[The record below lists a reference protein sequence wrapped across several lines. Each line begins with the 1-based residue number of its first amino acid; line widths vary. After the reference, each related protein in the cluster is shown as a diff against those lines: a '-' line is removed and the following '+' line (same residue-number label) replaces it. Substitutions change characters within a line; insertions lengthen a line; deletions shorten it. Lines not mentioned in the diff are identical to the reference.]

1 MSTMKAATTAQCL
14 LLFICCLLAICSLG
28 SARTETEAE
37 TDRLGVSFCRS
48 PAAKQLKCGWA
59 SKEEREGSI
68 GESFG
73 GGSVFRYGYE
83 PPCTIY
89 HSSTF
94 HSFYPNIVS
103 LGCVGRVV
111 VRTVMKLE
119 DAYACPRLVNMTL
132 TSPLVSTISPI
143 TRCEL
148 ELPPGDEAEASL
160 RSKEVNCK
168 PCLNCQSC
176 PAEAGKWYSDTIRFV
191 TGGCVSVLNRGVYEP
206 VTPSFVMNNKAHITL
221 TKFEVQSDN

>member
-1 MSTMKAATTAQCL
+1 MKAATTAQCL

-48 PAAKQLKCGWA
+48 PAAQQLKCGWA

-68 GESFG
+68 GQSFG
-73 GGSVFRYGYE
+73 GGSVFRYGRE

-111 VRTVMKLE
+111 VRIVLKVE
-119 DAYACPRLVNMTL
+119 NAYPCPRLVNMTL
-132 TSPLVSTISPI
+132 TSPLVSNISPI

-148 ELPPGDEAEASL
+148 ELPPGDELEASV
-160 RSKEVNCK
+160 RSKEV
-168 PCLNCQSC
+168 
-176 PAEAGKWYSDTIRFV
+176 
-191 TGGCVSVLNRGVYEP
+191 
-206 VTPSFVMNNKAHITL
+206 
-221 TKFEVQSDN
+221 